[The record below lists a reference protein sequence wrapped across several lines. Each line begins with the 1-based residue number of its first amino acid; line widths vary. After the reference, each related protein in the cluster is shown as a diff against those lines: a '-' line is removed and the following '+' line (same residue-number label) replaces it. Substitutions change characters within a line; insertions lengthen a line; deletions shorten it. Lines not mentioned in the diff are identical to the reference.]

1 MTPMM
6 YLRIGLALAIFA
18 GGFTSAWWIQ
28 GKRADGIKAE
38 NVKLKDANVSNMET
52 ITSLNAEVAKVNQTC
67 EARLKS
73 KDTVIKRLKVIDGL
87 TSKPKSTGDKDEK
100 TSDTGDPLRDALCG
114 MWRDVR

>member
-1 MTPMM
+1 MTPLM

-28 GKRADGIKAE
+28 GKRVDGIKAE

-52 ITSLNAEVAKVNQTC
+52 ITSLNEEVAKIGKTC
-67 EARLKS
+67 ETRLRS
-73 KDTVIKRLKVIDGL
+73 KDAVIKRLKDIDNL
-87 TSKPKSTGDKDEK
+87 TSKPKSTGDKNEK

-114 MWRDVR
+114 MFR